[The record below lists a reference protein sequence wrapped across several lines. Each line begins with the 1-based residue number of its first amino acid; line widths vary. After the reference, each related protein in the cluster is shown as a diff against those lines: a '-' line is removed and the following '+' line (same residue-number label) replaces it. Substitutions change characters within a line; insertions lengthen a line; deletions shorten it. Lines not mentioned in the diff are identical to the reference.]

1 MQKSLPIRRH
11 FYPYFRPRFRFAGDG
26 ERSAQQ
32 LRSHF
37 HAPHAKVQLAC
48 SIHCRCIKTCDHYI
62 RFVFLAGYSVT
73 AFLIYVQG

>member
-1 MQKSLPIRRH
+1 MQKPLPIRRH
-11 FYPYFRPRFRFAGDG
+11 FYPYFRPRFRFAGNG

-37 HAPHAKVQLAC
+37 HAPHAKVQPAF
-48 SIHCRCIKTCDHYI
+48 SIQCYCIKTYNQYI
-62 RFVFLAGYSVT
+62 RFAFLAGYSIT